1 MRRFYN
7 NGTSFVEAITKGV
20 SNLTPGGAIAN
31 VAKKV
36 IKNKKDKDSRNP
48 DPKTP
53 KMDSDKKTKKETKK
67 ETKKDEITDKEVK
80 EYYEKR
86 EKYIPKKTVKSLQ
99 ELKPLKPIKGGGFAP
114 IGEPRAFNK
123 R

>member
-53 KMDSDKKTKKETKK
+53 KMDSDKETKK
-67 ETKKDEITDKEVK
+67 EEKKLKDDFFDERRIDKNYK
-80 EYYEKR
+80 KR
-86 EKYIPKKTVKSLQ
+86 FE
-99 ELKPLKPIKGGGFAP
+99 KPIGKMELEVQPA
-114 IGEPRAFNK
+114 RK
-123 R
+123 LKD